1 MKVMVEK
8 NKEEDCPA
16 ELIEL
21 FDASKGAWRKGV
33 IKQFMESHEWRKETD
48 RKLAT
53 IHKYEKAAVALLI
66 IIATAIIA
74 QVIPYLWE
82 RLLAIL

>member
-1 MKVMVEK
+1 MMVEK
-8 NKEEDCPA
+8 NKEKDCPA
-16 ELIEL
+16 ELVEL

-33 IKQFMESHEWRKETD
+33 IKQFMESYEWRKETD

-53 IHKYEKAAVALLI
+53 IHRYEKAVVALLLLI
-66 IIATAIIA
+66 VTAVLTQI
-74 QVIPYLWE
+74 VPYLWE